1 MLSTSITLEIDP
13 VRLEDPVV
21 AQAVAA
27 VLLALEGAGAP
38 TSAAAGKAK
47 AKTRSKAKAK
57 AKAAPEAPSS
67 DAYAAFF
74 AQLPETSRRFL
85 TLLEEVGTLTIS
97 DAVSRLGLAKPKSL
111 GGITGAIS
119 RWAPTRGAKVPFEKL
134 TIEGE
139 RAWRWIGA

>member
-1 MLSTSITLEIDP
+1 MLTTCITLEIDP
-13 VRLEDPVV
+13 ARLEDPVV

-27 VLLALEGAGAP
+27 VMLALEGADARKPAAKATPRPASPAP
-38 TSAAAGKAK
+38 APQAPAAA
-47 AKTRSKAKAK
+47 TD
-57 AKAAPEAPSS
+57 S
-67 DAYAAFF
+67 DAAYAAFF
-74 AQLPETSRRFL
+74 EQLPQRSQRFL

-97 DAVSRLGLAKPKSL
+97 EAVTRLELAKPKSL
-111 GGITGAIS
+111 GGITGAIV